1 MTITINEKDLDAAT
15 LQLAVLAG
23 LLIQTE
29 EGSSEYSLV
38 EDWFSDPISHLA
50 DGLKNPQSNLP
61 ALIKKLIGSRSGATL
76 NVPSASTDSL
86 GTWYPLLQANDAET
100 TADVSG
106 PYLISRPATQGGL
119 TYGVGFQTVQNIST
133 DLQARIWG
141 LLPIIIVNG
150 SPEVALT
157 DPDESIVLGVE
168 IASSSGPIV
177 EVAGFSLDGLQMSV
191 AMAPANTT
199 GSPVDIS
206 LEILQL
212 KIPGEAQAND
222 VNLADFQAVSNEE
235 IMGAVRGLLIAA
247 VAQVMPADSPEI
259 SLLFPAIG
267 FGGQV
272 ADIGE
277 VPALDW
283 LSLLENSEDLTKP
296 FVDWLL
302 QISSD
307 TKTLNAWGA
316 ALTGL
321 ITGTITQASGEGTP
335 AAPYQYAL
343 QTFGSVGTLY
353 LILQATT
360 SNDGTTHLLPG
371 LAFDADAVAL
381 GTSEAQLVPSAS
393 LTFVDLGFNSGAL
406 SVAPA
411 PFAAQ
416 LTLESKTQGSDLISA
431 IYDGKAFAVGSLELG
446 IELTPSGEN
455 VNLLPKFELVSV
467 EIAGSSHASLNLLQ
481 PEKVASVVAGDL
493 ASAVSEKLHDLLGTS
508 AGTPGFA
515 LSVLIG
521 LAAPTSSGWAQ
532 DLAPPLSTDEFAS
545 NITDPLG
552 ALQKWYYAVL
562 NADQSISGA
571 LPAQWIAQ
579 MIATLMTSGSQAVS
593 ISSAAGT
600 SQDPW
605 LFPLMGAQIKAY
617 LRAYTEDANL
627 IVGLQVGADFELSSE
642 TPLNISLG
650 ADLLTLETSSAD
662 QVLSGANAFNTLS
675 FQIALPEGVTTSA
688 VSGITLG
695 IEGADAQVSWSSE
708 NGFGWQIN
716 VAQSQLKDGDTV
728 VASGSNL
735 EFAQGVSWV
744 DKLSGA
750 GAATFAPLLAGI
762 SGLALLR
769 TGTRAGLLLDGWLGL
784 LGGATAQNMP
794 TGITWP
800 EGMPRVGADILTNP
814 LEAINRQ
821 INSLLSE
828 QTQAQAALSL
838 LGWAL
843 SDDATAPQIS
853 TSSNGDPYLV
863 PLPTSTGIN
872 LAIWD
877 KEDAGDGVIV
887 GLQRT
892 FSPETLGDIVIS
904 VETSAE
910 LYSSSTSTD
919 SHTPSV
925 TLLAGLTGLNGDLIQ
940 NTLSSAQIG
949 LTLVLT
955 SEGPAMAP
963 ILSVT
968 PADENTPI
976 RIDFDNPAT
985 VLSAVHS
992 EVLLTLLN
1000 KGVAALVGAYGGN
1013 ETLSKLGG
1021 LLETAGLAVMVDGQF
1036 ALNAQAWL
1044 QLTAAPTSFFK
1055 EAGNYL
1061 LEQVEQREDL
1071 INLIKS
1077 VSGLEWPSV
1086 PEELLAVLAA
1096 LDLITSKEDGYLPV
1110 PNSILALIS
1119 NPALFLPTQLSALM
1133 NSSEKR
1139 AALAAAF
1146 GQSTATA
1153 SFGPLELTVLNAN
1166 DFKLEFSS
1174 PVAFGSSLQLGGSI
1188 NFDLTS
1194 ESLTS
1199 SVDLITPQI
1208 ESGLTLSL
1216 SSNSFESAE
1225 FSAAVMLGSSEG
1237 SLKPT
1242 LVTLYPFDA
1251 NTFLQDLEKTVPA
1264 MLLGRVVAD
1273 ALDTVLSTHPVA
1285 MGVADTLGLTKTGED
1300 DRTYITLPIQFIEN
1314 PSDWLLEKTQIGLNG
1329 VFNVEGLSR
1338 LLSQL
1343 PAEGTP
1349 GSGIYLR
1356 PADNGVTVAG
1366 LPYNLEL
1373 VFTADVDANQF
1384 SISPRL
1390 AEELQLSDDFSISEL
1405 SFGLALTPDLVPV
1418 PTAQIALSGSIS
1430 STAPQFELT
1439 AGFDN
1444 TFMLSVGR
1452 HEGPTLSLIP
1462 FNGWMEFAE
1471 DVAAQAAQNLILEAT
1486 TELLCKLKTS
1496 GAADFINKL
1505 ETAAEALQISEL
1517 VDELIQ
1523 SATEADSGQS
1533 LEEIAIE
1540 WIKQRLSTVNASAT
1554 AQAVATLLST
1564 ELEGVSAHDGLVIY
1578 KLDQSGSSQ
1587 ISFGSKD
1594 GLVGLWAMA
1603 GFDAGSGIQVTLSET
1618 GVGYPLAT
1626 GGDIQFDM
1634 GLSVEADLF
1643 SNTGPRIAVDWS
1655 NSKSFSLIFN
1665 PIGAGSAYEVYNA
1678 QLLPVPFPGADGTAG
1693 GGIDAWLEDLALHV
1707 LPRYA
1712 ALGLLNASVT
1722 KAWLTQ
1728 KLLGGKIPAPGTILR
1743 SIGLISEDD
1752 GLYIPASPEA
1762 MADKTVSSVLSSL
1775 INSILG
1781 TLTAGAPLTLV
1792 SLPDDGKLQISSD
1805 TSDGSETTS
1814 EYTLSLV
1821 VPSISIKNSGVALQL
1836 GNSEAGDWIKQAGK
1850 SNTDDYK
1857 PGLAVTLSVP
1867 DDGPDFE
1874 HMQFSAAYIGASL
1887 DGKNGKPLIDL
1898 SRFSLGGITAQG
1910 LLALK
1915 FGQGDPVESYGAGGD
1930 LVNIAFALSPGS
1942 VTGSSANPVA
1952 QNLLGSSSSSAQ
1964 GAKPAVNPAFDAT
1977 LGWISDGTFG
1987 AALEQD
1993 GKPVSEIYLPVQR
2006 SFGPL
2011 QVDGIGADWHAD
2023 THSLGMLFD
2032 GGIETT
2038 AVTLEVMGLDIT
2050 IPITDPTNF
2059 DGYGLDLSGL
2069 ALAFKGGTVS
2079 LSGDLL
2085 KQTRDNIIS
2094 YDGEINAST
2103 SLLGLTAVGSY
2114 ALMPANPTDGETQ
2127 TTSLF
2132 VFGDV
2137 RTGGALG
2144 GPPAFSIQ
2152 GFAGGFS
2159 VNRGLTLPDV
2169 SEVDSFPLIQAVS
2182 DPTFIAEGSSLGQV
2196 LAKFDEVIPPQ
2207 IGNYWGAAGMNVSSF
2222 ELVDTFA
2229 MLIANFG
2236 ASFSFDAIGLAKATM
2251 PPNASFDKAL
2261 AYIELGVTMSFDP
2274 SDGEFALTG
2283 QLSPSSFL
2291 LSHDC
2296 HLTGG
2301 FAVRAW
2307 FGDNENAG
2315 DFVITLGG
2323 YSPAFTPPD
2332 YYPAVP
2338 RVGFDWRINDDTSI
2352 TGGTYFALTPSA
2364 IMAGADLSA
2373 QFHSGELHAWFD
2385 AGADFLISWAPFYY
2399 NIDVHVDVGVSYT
2412 IDYWIG
2418 SSTFSASLG
2427 AGLNLYG
2434 PQTGGSVYVDWV
2446 IISFSIPFGDGGSS
2460 SQAALSWDAFAQKFL
2475 PKNAQ
2480 KDDEIVPLIAA
2491 VQAGQV
2497 SGAAANTV
2505 QAKTAEF
2512 KITSAIPATSAT
2524 FTNTSQTF
2532 NGSAPIGVKPVGW
2545 KDSVDTELT
2554 VSITSAD
2561 GTEETSGF
2569 TVETITN
2576 GVPSALWSDGSSTAG
2591 SSDEDAVIKDAIVGL
2606 AIGTTVSQPT
2616 GGVGPITMSSA
2627 YKPTCAQSSDAPLS
2641 FADIPQIN
2649 GDQPEAQDNAFDVI
2663 QSTIASTSVEQTRSA
2678 ISTALNSVNLTAID
2692 NPDLSI
2698 MKEYADQIMIAPPQ
2712 LATIGTYVD
2721 TPPVAS
2727 STPPAIAQ
2735 PSTDTSGSS
2744 EVLEHTGKGSVD
2756 LVAYGS
2762 LRELRGVTEASGG
2775 LPSRKRVRWTWRSL
2789 TPFHYRI
2796 PEVSAESGRAY
2807 LFQASKNTS
2816 PLHLDLSEFNG
2827 VSLRVVALD
2836 RAGRVLLETE
2846 TRGQSMALPAKTY
2859 RVAVFCEAGQGSAPF
2874 HLDGWMIDQKLML
2887 AGDGRLIGEG
2897 CTVFTRG
2904 AFEQT
2909 TRFKLG
2915 PVLMKNV
2922 INADVLE
2929 HVNGTSINGTL
2940 ETCFPSGARSIAITV
2955 GAGEV
2960 SVQDILIK
2968 HGTQVGGWKPATP
2981 SQTLDLGE
2989 AKVFFF
2995 EGTTDQPVRLRT
3007 TASPTIKG
3015 VFASTQSPSE
3025 LKATWSKQSLGS
3037 FAAPVSG
3044 KAKSKAA
3051 GQIALTRSAD

>member
-1 MTITINEKDLDAAT
+1 
-15 LQLAVLAG
+15 
-23 LLIQTE
+23 
-29 EGSSEYSLV
+29 
-38 EDWFSDPISHLA
+38 
-50 DGLKNPQSNLP
+50 
-61 ALIKKLIGSRSGATL
+61 
-76 NVPSASTDSL
+76 
-86 GTWYPLLQANDAET
+86 
-100 TADVSG
+100 
-106 PYLISRPATQGGL
+106 
-119 TYGVGFQTVQNIST
+119 
-133 DLQARIWG
+133 
-141 LLPIIIVNG
+141 
-150 SPEVALT
+150 
-157 DPDESIVLGVE
+157 
-168 IASSSGPIV
+168 
-177 EVAGFSLDGLQMSV
+177 
-191 AMAPANTT
+191 
-199 GSPVDIS
+199 
-206 LEILQL
+206 
-212 KIPGEAQAND
+212 
-222 VNLADFQAVSNEE
+222 
-235 IMGAVRGLLIAA
+235 
-247 VAQVMPADSPEI
+247 
-259 SLLFPAIG
+259 
-267 FGGQV
+267 
-272 ADIGE
+272 
-277 VPALDW
+277 
-283 LSLLENSEDLTKP
+283 
-296 FVDWLL
+296 
-302 QISSD
+302 
-307 TKTLNAWGA
+307 
-316 ALTGL
+316 
-321 ITGTITQASGEGTP
+321 
-335 AAPYQYAL
+335 
-343 QTFGSVGTLY
+343 
-353 LILQATT
+353 
-360 SNDGTTHLLPG
+360 
-371 LAFDADAVAL
+371 
-381 GTSEAQLVPSAS
+381 
-393 LTFVDLGFNSGAL
+393 
-406 SVAPA
+406 
-411 PFAAQ
+411 
-416 LTLESKTQGSDLISA
+416 
-431 IYDGKAFAVGSLELG
+431 
-446 IELTPSGEN
+446 
-455 VNLLPKFELVSV
+455 
-467 EIAGSSHASLNLLQ
+467 
-481 PEKVASVVAGDL
+481 
-493 ASAVSEKLHDLLGTS
+493 
-508 AGTPGFA
+508 
-515 LSVLIG
+515 
-521 LAAPTSSGWAQ
+521 
-532 DLAPPLSTDEFAS
+532 
-545 NITDPLG
+545 
-552 ALQKWYYAVL
+552 
-562 NADQSISGA
+562 
-571 LPAQWIAQ
+571 
-579 MIATLMTSGSQAVS
+579 MIATLMTSGSQSVS
-593 ISSAAGT
+593 TSSASGT
-600 SQDPW
+600 AQDPW
-605 LFPLMGAQIKAY
+605 LFPLMGSQVEAY
-617 LRAYTEDANL
+617 LRAYMDNTNL
-627 IVGLQVGADFELSSE
+627 VVGLQVGADFDLGAD
-642 TPLNISLG
+642 TPLDISLG

-662 QVLSGANAFNTLS
+662 QVLSGASAFS
-675 FQIALPEGVTTSA
+675 ALDFKISLPDGVTTSA

-695 IEGADAQVSWSSE
+695 ITGADAQVGWSAT

-728 VASGSNL
+728 IATGSNL
-735 EFAQGVSWV
+735 TFKQGESWE

-750 GAATFAPLLAGI
+750 GATTFAPLLAGI
-762 SGLALLR
+762 TGLALLR
-769 TGTRAGLLLDGWLGL
+769 TGTRAGLLIDGWLGL
-784 LGGATAQNMP
+784 LGNATAQNMP
-794 TGITWP
+794 AGITWP
-800 EGMPRVGADILTNP
+800 ADMPRVGADILTNP
-814 LEAINRQ
+814 LDAVNRQ
-821 INSLLSE
+821 INNLLSNE
-828 QTQAQAALSL
+828 TQAQAALSL

-843 SDDATAPQIS
+843 GDDTTAPQIS
-853 TSSNGDPYLV
+853 TASNGDPYLV

-872 LAIWD
+872 LAVWD
-877 KEDAGDGVIV
+877 KEEAGDGVII
-887 GLQRT
+887 GLQRS
-892 FSPETLGDIVIS
+892 FSPDTLGDVVVS
-904 VETSAE
+904 VEASAE

-919 SHTPSV
+919 THTPSV
-925 TLLAGLTGLNGDLIQ
+925 TLLADLTGANGDLIQ
-940 NTLSSAQIG
+940 GLLSSAQIG

-955 SEGPAMAP
+955 SAGPAMAP

-968 PADENTPI
+968 PADGSDPI

-985 VLSAVHS
+985 GLSATHS
-992 EVLLTLLN
+992 EVLLTMLN
-1000 KGVAALVGAYGGN
+1000 KGVAALVEAYSDN
-1013 ETLSKLGG
+1013 ETLSKLGS
-1021 LLETAGLAVMVDGQF
+1021 LLETAGLAVLVDGKF

-1044 QLTAAPTSFFK
+1044 QLTAAPTEFFK
-1055 EAGNYL
+1055 EAGDYL
-1061 LEQVEQREDL
+1061 LAQVEQRDDL

-1077 VSGLEWPSV
+1077 VSGLDWPTI

-1119 NPALFLPTQLSALM
+1119 DPAGFLPTQLSALM
-1133 NSSEKR
+1133 ESEEKR

-1146 GQSTATA
+1146 GQSKATA
-1153 SFGPLELTVLNAN
+1153 SFGPVNLTVLNAN
-1166 DFKLEFSS
+1166 DFKLELSNPIS
-1174 PVAFGSSLQLGGSI
+1174 FGSSLQLDASVDF
-1188 NFDLTS
+1188 NLTS
-1194 ESLTS
+1194 ESLTAAL
-1199 SVDLITPQI
+1199 DLTAPQI
-1208 ESGLTLSL
+1208 GSGLTLAL
-1216 SSNSFESAE
+1216 TGANFKSADL
-1225 FSAAVMLGSSEG
+1225 SAAITLGSSDG
-1237 SLKPT
+1237 SLKPVE
-1242 LVTLYPFDA
+1242 VTLYPFDA
-1251 NTFLQDLEKTVPA
+1251 DTLLQDLEKTVPA

-1273 ALDTVLSTHPVA
+1273 ALGTVLGDHPVA
-1285 MGVADTLGLTKTGED
+1285 MGVANALGLTRTGEGGS
-1300 DRTYITLPIQFIEN
+1300 TEITLPLQFIDN
-1314 PSDWLLEKTQIGLNG
+1314 PGDWLLEKTEMGLDG
-1329 VFNVEGLSR
+1329 AFSIEGLSR
-1338 LLSQL
+1338 LFSQL

-1349 GSGIYLR
+1349 GSGVYLTS
-1356 PADNGVTVAG
+1356 ADNSITVAG

-1373 VFTADVDANQF
+1373 VFTADVVANQF
-1384 SISPRL
+1384 SVAPRL
-1390 AEELQLSDDFSISEL
+1390 TEKLQLSDDFAISEL

-1418 PTAQIALSGSIS
+1418 PTAQVALSGSIS
-1430 STAPQFELT
+1430 STAPKFELT
-1439 AGFDN
+1439 AGYDN
-1444 TFMLSVGR
+1444 TFNLSVGQVD
-1452 HEGPTLSLIP
+1452 GPTLSLIP
-1462 FNGWMEFAE
+1462 FTSWMECAE
-1471 DVAAQAAQNLILEAT
+1471 EVAAQAAQSLIPEAT
-1486 TELLCKLKTS
+1486 IQLLDKLKSS
-1496 GAADFINKL
+1496 GASDFITKL
-1505 ETAAEALQISEL
+1505 ENAAEALQISEL
-1517 VDELIQ
+1517 VNELIN
-1523 SATEADSGQS
+1523 SATEADEGQS
-1533 LEEIAIE
+1533 LEVIAVD
-1540 WIKQRLSTVNASAT
+1540 WIKQRVSSINASAT
-1554 AQAVATLLST
+1554 AQGIASFLSS
-1564 ELEGVSAHDGLVIY
+1564 ELEGVSSKDGLVIY
-1578 KLDQSGSSQ
+1578 KLGDGDKSQ
-1587 ISFGSKD
+1587 ISFGSD
-1594 GLVGLWAMA
+1594 GDLVGLWAEA
-1603 GFDAGSGIQVTLSET
+1603 SFDAGSGIQVTLSKT
-1618 GVGYPLAT
+1618 GIGYPIAT
-1626 GGDIQFDM
+1626 GGDIEFDM

-1643 SNTGPRIAVDWS
+1643 GNTGPRIELDWS

-1665 PIGAGSAYEVYNA
+1665 PIGAGDAYAVYDA
-1678 QLLPVPFPGADGTAG
+1678 KLLPVPFPGTDGTAG
-1693 GGIDAWLEDLALHV
+1693 SGLDAWLEDLALHV

-1722 KAWLTQ
+1722 KTWLNQ
-1728 KLLGGKIPAPGTILR
+1728 PLLDGKIPAPGTVLKD
-1743 SIGLISEDD
+1743 IGLITETD
-1752 GLYIPASPEA
+1752 GLYMPASPEELA
-1762 MADKTVSSVLSSL
+1762 GKTVNKIISSL
-1775 INSILG
+1775 INTILG
-1781 TLTAGAPLTLV
+1781 TLTAGSPLTLV
-1792 SLPDDGKLQISSD
+1792 SLPDNGKLQISSA
-1805 TSDGSETTS
+1805 SNDGSESTP

-1821 VPSISIKNSGVALQL
+1821 IPSISIKDSGVALQL
-1836 GNSEAGDWIKQAGK
+1836 GNSEAGNWIKQAGK
-1850 SNTDDYK
+1850 SNTGDY
-1857 PGLAVTLSVP
+1857 PTGLAVTLSVP
-1867 DDGPDFE
+1867 DSGPDFDSI
-1874 HMQFSAAYIGASL
+1874 QFTAAYIGVSL
-1887 DGKNGKPLIDL
+1887 NGKNGKPLIDL
-1898 SRFSLGGITAQG
+1898 SRFSLGGVTAQG
-1910 LLALK
+1910 LLSLQ
-1915 FGQGDPVESYGAGGD
+1915 FGQSDPVHSYGAGGD
-1930 LVNIAFALSPGS
+1930 LVDIAFALSPGS
-1942 VTGSSANPVA
+1942 VTGSGSNPVA
-1952 QNLLGSSSSSAQ
+1952 HNLLGSSSSSAQ

-2011 QVDGIGADWHAD
+2011 QVDGIGAEWEAD

-2038 AVTLEVMGLDIT
+2038 AITLEVMGLDVT

-2085 KQTRDNIIS
+2085 KQTSDNIIS

-2127 TTSLF
+2127 ATSLF

-2169 SEVDSFPLIQAVS
+2169 SAVDSFPLIQAVS
-2182 DPTFIAEGSSLGQV
+2182 DPTFIAEGSSPGQV

-2373 QFHSGELHAWFD
+2373 QFRSGELHAWFD

-2446 IISFSIPFGDGGSS
+2446 IISFSIPFGDGGSN

-2480 KDDEIVPLIAA
+2480 KNDEIVPLIAA

-2512 KITSAIPATSAT
+2512 KVTSAIPATSAT
-2524 FTNTSQTF
+2524 FANTSKTF
-2532 NGSAPIGVKPVGW
+2532 TGSASIGVKPVGW

-2561 GTEETSGF
+2561 GTEETTGF

-2576 GVPSALWSDGSSTAG
+2576 GVPSALWSDGDS
-2591 SSDEDAVIKDAIVGL
+2591 DAVIKDAIVGL
-2606 AIGTTVSQPT
+2606 TIGTTETQPT
-2616 GGVGPITMSSA
+2616 GGIGPITMSSA
-2627 YKPTCAQSSDAPLS
+2627 YKPTCAQSSDAPLP

-2678 ISTALNSVNLTAID
+2678 ISAALNSVNLTAID

-2721 TPPVAS
+2721 TPPEAS

-2735 PSTDTSGSS
+2735 PSTDTSGTS
-2744 EVLEHTGKGSVD
+2744 EVMEMAEEGSVD
-2756 LVAYGS
+2756 LIAYGS
-2762 LRELRGVTEASGG
+2762 LRELRGVTEAHDG
-2775 LPSRKRVRWTWRSL
+2775 LPSRKRTRWTWRSL
-2789 TPFHYRI
+2789 TPFHYRK
-2796 PEVSAESGRAY
+2796 PEVTAEPGRAY
-2807 LFQASKNTS
+2807 LFQASKSTTA
-2816 PLHLDLSEFNG
+2816 LRLDLSKFNG

-2836 RAGRVLLETE
+2836 RAGRILLETE
-2846 TRGQSMALPAKTY
+2846 TRDQTVALPVKTY
-2859 RVAVFCEAGQGSAPF
+2859 RVAVFCEAGQGSVPF

-2909 TRFKLG
+2909 TRFKPG

-2922 INADVLE
+2922 IDTDVLE
-2929 HVNGTSINGTL
+2929 HVNGTSIDGTL
-2940 ETCFPSGARSIAITV
+2940 ETCFPDGARSIAITV

-2960 SVQDILIK
+2960 SAQGILIK

-3025 LKATWSKQSLGS
+3025 LKATWSKQTLGS
-3037 FAAPVSG
+3037 FAAPVTG
-3044 KAKSKAA
+3044 KARNNAA
-3051 GQIALTRSAD
+3051 GQITLARSAD